1 MSGVKI
7 IGLDKLEV
15 ALKKNTDLDAVRQV
29 VKENGNELTRRMTE
43 HAEFAKGYQ
52 TGTTK
57 RSIAAVS
64 PEISDG
70 GLTVTVR
77 PDTEY
82 AAYLEYG
89 TRNMEAQPF
98 VGPAFREQEPIFI
111 NDLKKLT
118 K

>member
-1 MSGVKI
+1 MSGIKI

-15 ALKKNTDLDAVRQV
+15 ALEKNMDMEAVKQIV
-29 VKENGNELTRRMTE
+29 SQNGNELTRRMTE
-43 HAEFAKGYQ
+43 HAEFSKGYQ

-57 RSIAAVS
+57 RSIPQVS
-64 PEISDG
+64 PELSDG
-70 GLTVTVR
+70 GMTVTVR
-77 PDTEY
+77 PDTAY
-82 AAYLEYG
+82 TGYLEFG
-89 TRNMEAQPF
+89 TRKMEAQPF